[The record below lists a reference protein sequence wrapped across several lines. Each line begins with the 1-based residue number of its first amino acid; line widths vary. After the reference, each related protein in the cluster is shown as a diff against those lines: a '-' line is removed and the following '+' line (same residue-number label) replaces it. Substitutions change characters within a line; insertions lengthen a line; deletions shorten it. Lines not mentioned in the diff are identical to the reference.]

1 MKVVLRFTLNCILFI
16 LLLCIIAYYGS
27 SEESDLKQNDEYRIT
42 IKNNEF
48 TVNGKRIW
56 INGANTPWNKWND
69 FGGAYNDTWWDSHF
83 AKLHEA

>member
-1 MKVVLRFTLNCILFI
+1 
-16 LLLCIIAYYGS
+16 
-27 SEESDLKQNDEYRIT
+27 LKQNDEYRIT